1 MPRQTYL
8 VTGCTGFIG
17 GAIAAALVDAGHEV
31 HGTSRAGTAGPAGVT
46 MHACDLLDDAA
57 VETMLE
63 VVRPTHLV
71 HAAWDVTHNVYWTS
85 PANLAWLAASV
96 RLVDAFRRA
105 EGQRAVGVG
114 TCAEYAVTPSPCH
127 EATSRLDPATPY
139 GRCKYALFEAF
150 QAAAQLGLSTAWGRL
165 FFPYGTGDGERRFL
179 PSLRRALAAGNPFD
193 MSPGT
198 QLLDFIHI
206 SDVGAAF
213 AQLAGGTVQG
223 AVNIASGE
231 GVALRDIALC
241 AAEALGRDRS
251 VLRFGALPMRATDP
265 IALVADVA
273 RLRDEV
279 GFRPRVGWRDGIGAF
294 ARNVEPQVSR

>member
-1 MPRQTYL
+1 MPRQAYL

-17 GAIAAALVDAGHEV
+17 GAIARALVAAGHEV
-31 HGTSRAGTAGPAGVT
+31 HGVGRAGTTGPAGVT

-57 VETMLE
+57 VETTLE
-63 VVRPTHLV
+63 AVRPTHLV

-96 RLVDAFRRA
+96 RLLDAFRRA
-105 EGQRAVGVG
+105 EGQRIVGVG
-114 TCAEYAVTPSPCH
+114 TCAEYAVTPDPCH
-127 EATSRLDPATPY
+127 ETASKLDPATPY

-150 QAAAQLGLSTAWGRL
+150 QAAGQMGLSTAWGRL

-179 PSLRRALAAGNPFD
+179 PSLRRALVAGNPFD

-206 SDVGAAF
+206 GDVGAAF
-213 AQLAGGTVQG
+213 AQLAASRVAG

-231 GVALRDIALC
+231 GIALREVALC
-241 AAEALGRDRS
+241 AAAALGRDPAI
-251 VLRFGALPMRATDP
+251 LRFGALPMRATDP
-265 IALVADVA
+265 IALVADVT
-273 RLRDEV
+273 RLREEV
-279 GFRPRVGWRDGIGAF
+279 GFRPRVPWRQGISCF
-294 ARNVEPQVSR
+294 AQGVEPENGA